1 MARASAPLLSTLGL
15 LLVGFAAVCRAEVQ
29 FATAID
35 ISDLGERV
43 VRKDVLPACQAC
55 KTVVKTFKNGI
66 ERTKRSRYDGGDVD
80 WEAKNM
86 KKYAKSE
93 IRFIEIQE
101 HLCLE
106 IVKGQE
112 HCRNMAEQYE
122 NHLETWWFE
131 AQDREPDLHK
141 FLCIE
146 QAKACCPENYYGPNC
161 DPCTGG
167 AENPCNGHGRCKGS
181 GTRKGNGKCEC
192 HAGYT
197 GELCNSCTEG
207 YYEDGMVNNTVTCT
221 QCHQS
226 CKGPCSGPG
235 PLACTECK
243 DGYTRNEE
251 LGCVD
256 IDECAEA
263 GEKNLCEN
271 ERNTFCVNNDGSYKC
286 MLCDF
291 ACNNCTGD
299 GPDNC
304 VTCANNYVL
313 KDKTC
318 VDATDED
325 DEEGEEFPD
334 ESDNTWREL
343 HILLA
348 RYATYLGLCI
358 ATLIIFKRS
367 VSVASAIG
375 VCVAVYIGFSEY
387 TLSNWKDHSISSSI
401 RNVMSW

>member
-1 MARASAPLLSTLGL
+1 MARASALLLSTLGL
-15 LLVGFAAVCRAEVQ
+15 LFVGFTAVCRAEVQ

-55 KTVVKTFKNGI
+55 KTVVKTFQNGI

-112 HCRNMAEQYE
+112 HCRNLAEQYE
-122 NHLETWWFE
+122 NYLETWWFE

-167 AENPCNGHGRCKGS
+167 AEKPCNGHGRCKGS

-207 YYEDGMVNNTVTCT
+207 YHEDGMVNNTITCT

-243 DGYTRNEE
+243 DGYTRNDE

-271 ERNTFCVNNDGSYKC
+271 ERNTFCANNDGSYKC

-291 ACNNCTGD
+291 ACDNCTGD

-304 VTCANNYVL
+304 VACAKNYIL

-318 VDATDED
+318 VDATDE
-325 DEEGEEFPD
+325 EN
-334 ESDNTWREL
+334 DNTWREL

-348 RYATYLGLCI
+348 RYATYLGLCV